1 MGLTQ
6 LHGDLGENAACKYLK
21 KHKYKILAR
30 NYRKTYGEIDII
42 AQKNDMI
49 SFVEVKTRTNT
60 DYGTAGEAV
69 TYHKQQKLIR
79 AAKAYIA
86 ENKLDCGISFD
97 VVEVYHEGRK
107 VVSVYHIENA
117 FYA

>member
-6 LHGDLGENAACKYLK
+6 FHGNLGENAACKYLK
-21 KHKYKILAR
+21 KHKYKILER

-49 SFVEVKTRTNT
+49 FFVEVKTRSSTEF
-60 DYGTAGEAV
+60 GTAAEAV
-69 TYHKQQKLIR
+69 TYQKQQKLIR

-86 ENKLDCGISFD
+86 ENHPDAGISFD
-97 VVEVYHEGRK
+97 VIEVYHAGRK
-107 VVSVYHIENA
+107 VVSVNHIENA